1 MAKYRVCVSWF
12 GKDGEPKERGFRVP
26 YDDSWHARVRAFELK
41 AISECADEDDVTVY
55 STSLDGETT
64 EGFWVWD
71 DSKTAYDYHE
81 LG

>member
-1 MAKYRVCVSWF
+1 MAKHRVCVVWF
-12 GKDGEPKERGFRVP
+12 ENGEPMERGFRVP
-26 YDDSWHARVRAFELK
+26 YDDTWHERVRRFETK
-41 AISECADEDDVTVY
+41 AIEMCDADEDVTVY

-71 DSKTAYDYHE
+71 VLKTEYEYHE